1 MCETRRL
8 QPVYTGKGWSW
19 IGFEQTQSRRW
30 VGTFCFW
37 LKADMTRLFLYSCF
51 CHYHR
56 LRSGGDM
63 RRPERAELVRITN
76 YFCLLVAVSVCSV
89 ASLAGLPDSGF
100 MSIALAQS
108 AALTA
113 SQSEALNAYNK
124 TVQDFRAIL
133 RERRAQID
141 AKQKLSEK
149 PGQAL
154 YLARVAM
161 MGAYKDLTDVMPSR
175 IGRPNKYKIPPA
187 YFDADNE
194 PLIDEYKNLFRTM
207 QAPPASAQASDT
219 PYKDVVDLGT
229 VIARVKG
236 LDAANSE
243 VAGRISL
250 AVFFAETDGNQNI
263 GNARSESYKGSFQTG
278 VSEDK
283 IGRKK
288 WAAIKKSVAAL
299 DPKLNARDD
308 KEEARVG
315 NSDQRYNHWTA
326 VRNGLMNA
334 HADLFPKIPAI
345 MKALPD
351 PIDQMRFFE
360 LIQIIPSPAKAALNS
375 GNLLNYRISEPRIMG
390 YLRNNSMFAYGKAD
404 RAKTSATMREIL
416 DSMWLFNDIFDRA
429 LAKFGEIKAQ
439 QKG

>member
-1 MCETRRL
+1 
-8 QPVYTGKGWSW
+8 
-19 IGFEQTQSRRW
+19 
-30 VGTFCFW
+30 
-37 LKADMTRLFLYSCF
+37 
-51 CHYHR
+51 
-56 LRSGGDM
+56 
-63 RRPERAELVRITN
+63 VRILT
-76 YFCLLVAVSVCSV
+76 CLRLSTVVGLCSLPIVVEFPVSRGNLGFISS
-89 ASLAGLPDSGF
+89 ALGQPAGL
-100 MSIALAQS
+100 
-108 AALTA
+108 TK
-113 SQSEALNAYNK
+113 SQTEALNAYNK
-124 TVQDFRAIL
+124 TVRDFRAIL

-141 AKQKLSEK
+141 AKQKLPDV

-161 MGAYKDLTDVMPSR
+161 MGAYKDLTDAMPSR
-175 IGRPNKYKIPPA
+175 IGRPNKFKIPPA

-194 PLIDEYKNLFRTM
+194 PLIDEYKNLSAIM
-207 QAPPASAQASDT
+207 QAPPANAQASDT
-219 PYKDVVDLGT
+219 PFKDVVDLGT
-229 VIARVKG
+229 VIARIKG
-236 LDAANSE
+236 LDAAHAD

-250 AVFFAETDGNQNI
+250 AVFYAETDGHQNI
-263 GNARSESYKGSFQTG
+263 GNARSNAYKGSFQAG

-283 IGRKK
+283 IGQKK

-334 HADLFPKIPAI
+334 HAELFPKIPAI

-404 RAKTSATMREIL
+404 RARTSATMREIL

>member
-1 MCETRRL
+1 MSFAL
-8 QPVYTGKGWSW
+8 GQP
-19 IGFEQTQSRRW
+19 
-30 VGTFCFW
+30 
-37 LKADMTRLFLYSCF
+37 
-51 CHYHR
+51 
-56 LRSGGDM
+56 
-63 RRPERAELVRITN
+63 
-76 YFCLLVAVSVCSV
+76 
-89 ASLAGLPDSGF
+89 
-100 MSIALAQS
+100 
-108 AALTA
+108 AALTT

-124 TVQDFRAIL
+124 TMQDFRSIL
-133 RERRAQID
+133 SERRAQIV
-141 AKQKLSEK
+141 AKQKLPDK
-149 PGQAL
+149 PGQDL

-161 MGAYKDLTDVMPSR
+161 MGAYKDLTDVLPSK

-194 PLIDEYKNLFRTM
+194 PLVDEYKNLFRIM
-207 QAPPASAQASDT
+207 QAPPADAQKSDT
-219 PYKDVVDLGT
+219 PFKDVVDLGT
-229 VIARVKG
+229 AIARIKG
-236 LDAANSE
+236 LDAAHAE

-263 GNARSESYKGSFQTG
+263 GNARSNSYKGSFQTG

-360 LIQIIPSPAKAALNS
+360 LIQIIPSPAKTALNS

-390 YLRNNSMFAYGKAD
+390 YLRNNSMFAFGKAD

>member
-1 MCETRRL
+1 MH
-8 QPVYTGKGWSW
+8 
-19 IGFEQTQSRRW
+19 I
-30 VGTFCFW
+30 
-37 LKADMTRLFLYSCF
+37 
-51 CHYHR
+51 
-56 LRSGGDM
+56 LRY
-63 RRPERAELVRITN
+63 L
-76 YFCLLVAVSVCSV
+76 CLLTVVGLCSLLIAFEFPV
-89 ASLAGLPDSGF
+89 ERGNLAFIS
-100 MSIALAQS
+100 SALAQPT
-108 AALTA
+108 ALTP
-113 SQSEALNAYNK
+113 SQSEALKVYNK
-124 TVQDFRAIL
+124 TVQDFRSIL
-133 RERRAQID
+133 SERRAQID
-141 AKQKLSEK
+141 AKQKLPDV

-194 PLIDEYKNLFRTM
+194 PLIDEYKNLLAIM
-207 QAPPASAQASDT
+207 QAPPANAQKSDT
-219 PYKDVVDLGT
+219 PFKDVVDLGIA
-229 VIARVKG
+229 IARIKG
-236 LDAANSE
+236 LDAAHAE

-250 AVFFAETDGNQNI
+250 AVFYAETDGHQNI
-263 GNARSESYKGSFQTG
+263 GNARSNAYKGSFQTG
-278 VSEDK
+278 VAEDK
-283 IGRKK
+283 IGQRK

-299 DPKLNARDD
+299 DSGLNARDD

-334 HADLFPKIPAI
+334 HAELFPKIPAI

-404 RAKTSATMREIL
+404 RARTSATMREIL

-429 LAKFGEIKAQ
+429 LARFGEIKAQ